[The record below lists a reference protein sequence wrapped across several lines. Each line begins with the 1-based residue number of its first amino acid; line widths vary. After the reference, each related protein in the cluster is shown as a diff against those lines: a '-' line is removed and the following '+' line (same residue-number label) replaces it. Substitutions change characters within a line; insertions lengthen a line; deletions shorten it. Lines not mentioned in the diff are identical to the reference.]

1 MKHNKNRSCIQRK
14 WNKLQ
19 SRISWKK
26 DPIEQLEASNS
37 SIKYLFSDLLDEI
50 KGFKYQ
56 VTLKVTLK
64 KYKPIEEIEFRP
76 VYSYFNKKDS
86 DKS

>member
-1 MKHNKNRSCIQRK
+1 MRNE
-14 WNKLQ
+14 LQ

-26 DPIEQLEASNS
+26 YPTEQLKASKS
-37 SIKYLFSDLLDEI
+37 SIKYLFNDLLNET

-64 KYKPIEEIEFRP
+64 EIQAKNR
-76 VYSYFNKKDS
+76 N
-86 DKS
+86 